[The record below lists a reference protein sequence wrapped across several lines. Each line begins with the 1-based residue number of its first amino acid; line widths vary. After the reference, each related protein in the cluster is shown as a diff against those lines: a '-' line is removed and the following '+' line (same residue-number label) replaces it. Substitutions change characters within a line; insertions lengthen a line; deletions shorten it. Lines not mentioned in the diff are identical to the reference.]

1 LNTGDKVIYRTRSI
15 TLRKKGREI
24 LQEQIDWYRGF
35 LAKRGLER
43 SNGKMLFRYRT
54 TAVEYLSL
62 RELLCR
68 RLTALGGLPWKF
80 TSSAECAL
88 FVLYSAE
95 WWRREY
101 TGGAWRWTRI
111 IESLTTGSYNI
122 DAYERTDAVERGLRV
137 WGHRPSLDGKK
148 YLGAIVAQGG
158 LPLQMI
164 AQGDGAVTKLLVRG
178 MRHAQLL
185 GWDEDRLEQYFAT
198 HEMDLVQHLRA
209 AEIFRLLAS
218 VVSTVL
224 ELRSEFRL
232 AGANNPLEILDKV
245 QPTWRDRFPIAAD
258 DRSAEPLLTGLV
270 KEAARVI
277 KAVNAYPV
285 SISRTL
291 VRRTE
296 RQDYELVMSIQLAT
310 NITLEALAAA
320 LGVSSKSLPQ
330 SFTLELEGGNRTTL
344 GTGRQ
349 LLGGQESTVM
359 LSGKPRRFTNDD
371 AKGEVLMVLRGLGS
385 DLHAPAAIPGGDGLE
400 DSQPWVFANRD
411 AELALVAVG
420 SCNIPDDACFV
431 AVPESFSVEPCQEGH
446 VNLVGSISGLS
457 QVRRVYEVQGT
468 AIVSDA
474 GETYQVRTSQ
484 SQDESVQLVWKG
496 SRLAYRT
503 TPFPV
508 YQGVPSLYRID
519 SEGML
524 HPVAPRDIDWVSPE
538 KCGDIVAAH
547 RLHQGPIDAWVK
559 SNGVRQRRFRM
570 ALIPANAKVRFT
582 SGSTENSGEIEF
594 QGWGLHELHTT
605 QDLQLSAEINSS
617 AAKLI
622 VESALHPPATFVAA
636 MTWPNARQL
645 LQIELPFPSTGGR
658 FSTLSGEILAN
669 QATHPLRRLE
679 DIRLQVYDRN
689 PDSPKRYALQIE
701 LQGNTQSRT
710 KNHHRVSVAVP
721 LNSQGFGE
729 IRLFEIESNL
739 YDLLCQSDSLDAKL
753 TLNLCVGQS
762 PIRKL
767 NLTRYDLP
775 LERESDSFSLSSEAI
790 ESASLETRLG
800 MKLRAVPLLE
810 SQGEDVEIGQI
821 LSEGAPTGRWNA
833 GQLAR
838 QHAPWL
844 LYPAED
850 STLQIRPTAFA
861 MTRFDG
867 LSILAADACPLSIA
881 MTATT
886 QQDRDRTIRSVVVDM
901 STDFEHMSWKLVLHQ
916 HRILGHLPLATMDYW
931 RAFGQSH
938 QASIAVVLK
947 LVSNIPALMQ
957 RMRHELGVIWELTPN
972 KVLSVALGS
981 LSASLSKQ
989 LAVES
994 GSEMHKSIV
1003 CDLFRKLGL
1012 GSNAL
1017 ATQIDLALY
1026 QGGFGMGTHFNNLVE
1041 ASKKKPR
1048 AVLQSQWMGEDSML
1062 QRILLRAHSEDREWP
1077 QFGLIKAL
1085 VEALMEQCDEQV
1097 KEYLMEFGR
1106 DLIWLPAS
1114 APTGPVRKNEKDDV
1128 ANAPFLTA
1136 LLVQLTGS
1144 SEWLHATG
1152 RMAQLRQIRAFDPD
1166 WFEIAI
1172 QAGGL
1177 LAALKSAHVAQNPN
1191 FRRAQRP

>member
-1 LNTGDKVIYRTRSI
+1 
-15 TLRKKGREI
+15 
-24 LQEQIDWYRGF
+24 
-35 LAKRGLER
+35 
-43 SNGKMLFRYRT
+43 MLFRYRT

-62 RELLCR
+62 RELLCQ

-80 TSSAECAL
+80 TSFAECAL

-111 IESLTTGSYNI
+111 IESLTTGPYNI
-122 DAYERTDAVERGLRV
+122 DVYERTDAVERGLRV

-198 HEMDLVQHLRA
+198 HELDLVQHLRA

-218 VVSTVL
+218 VVWTVL
-224 ELRSEFRL
+224 ELRNEFHL

-245 QPTWRDRFPIAAD
+245 QPNWRDRFPIAAD

-270 KEAARVI
+270 REAARVI
-277 KAVNAYPV
+277 KAVNAYPA

-291 VRRTE
+291 VRRPDS
-296 RQDYELVMSIQLAT
+296 QDYELVMSIQLAT
-310 NITLEALAAA
+310 NITLDALSAA

-330 SFTLELEGGNRTTL
+330 SFTLELDGKNRTTL

-349 LLGGQESTVM
+349 LLGGRESTVM
-359 LSGKPRRFTNDD
+359 LSGNPRRLTNDD
-371 AKGEVLMVLRGLGS
+371 AQGEVLMVLRGLGS
-385 DLHAPAAIPGGDGLE
+385 DLHAPAAIPGGDCLE

-411 AELALVAVG
+411 AEYALMAVG
-420 SCNIPDDACFV
+420 SCSLPDDACFI
-431 AVPESFSVEPCQEGH
+431 AVPEIFSVEPCQDGH
-446 VNLVGSISGLS
+446 TRHVGSISGLS
-457 QVRRVYEVQGT
+457 QVRKVYEVQGT
-468 AIVSDA
+468 VIVSDSS
-474 GETYQVRTSQ
+474 ESYEVRTSQ

-508 YQGVPSLYRID
+508 YQGVPSLYRLD
-519 SEGML
+519 SEGQL
-524 HPVAPRDIDWVSPE
+524 HPVHPRDIDWVTPE
-538 KCGDIVAAH
+538 KGGDLVAAH

-559 SNGVRQRRFRM
+559 SNGIRQRKFRM
-570 ALIPANAKVRFT
+570 ALIPSSAKVRFK
-582 SGSTENSGEIEF
+582 SGSTENRGEIEF
-594 QGWGLHELHTT
+594 QGWGLNELHTS
-605 QDLQLSAEINSS
+605 QSLQVAAAISDS
-617 AAKLI
+617 AAKLT
-622 VESALHPPATFVAA
+622 VEAAIHPPATFLAA
-636 MTWPNARQL
+636 MTWPNADHI

-669 QATHPLRRLE
+669 QATLPLRRLE

-689 PDSPKRYALQIE
+689 PDSPKRYSLSIE
-701 LQGNTQSRT
+701 LHGSTQSQT
-710 KNHHRVSVAVP
+710 QNHNRVTVP
-721 LNSQGFGE
+721 LDSQGFGE

-753 TLNLCVGQS
+753 TLNLCVGLS

-767 NLTRYDLP
+767 NLTRYDVP
-775 LERESDSFSLSSEAI
+775 LERESDSFSLSSESL
-790 ESASLETRLG
+790 ESASLDTRHG

-810 SQGEDVEIGQI
+810 SNGDDVELNQI
-821 LSEGAPTGRWNA
+821 FSDGTPTGRWNA
-833 GQLAR
+833 GQLDH

-844 LYPAED
+844 LFPAKD
-850 STLQIRPTAFA
+850 STLQIRPTTFA
-861 MTRFDG
+861 MTGFDG
-867 LSILAADACPLSIA
+867 LSVLAKDSCPLSIA
-881 MTATT
+881 MSATT
-886 QQDRDRTIRSVVVDM
+886 QRDRDRMIRSVVADM
-901 STDFEHMSWKLVLHQ
+901 SKDFEHASWKLVLHQ
-916 HRILGHLPLATMDYW
+916 HRVLGHLPLATMDYW

-938 QASIAVVLK
+938 EASIAVVLK

-972 KVLSVALGS
+972 KVLSTALRS
-981 LSASLSKQ
+981 LSESLSKQ
-989 LAVES
+989 LALES
-994 GSEMHKSIV
+994 GSEIHKSIV
-1003 CDLFRKLGL
+1003 SDLFRKLGL
-1012 GSNAL
+1012 GSNSL

-1026 QGGFGMGTHFNNLVE
+1026 HGGFGIGNNSNSLVE
-1041 ASKKKPR
+1041 ASKKQPR
-1048 AVLQSQWMGEDSML
+1048 DVLQSQWIGEDSML
-1062 QRILLRAHSEDREWP
+1062 QRILLRAHSENRDWP
-1077 QFGLIKAL
+1077 KLGLVKAL
-1085 VEALMEQCDEQV
+1085 LEALMEKCDEQT
-1097 KEYLMEFGR
+1097 KEYLMGFGR
-1106 DLIWLPAS
+1106 DLIWLPAT
-1114 APTGPVRKNEKDDV
+1114 APTGPLRKNEKDDV
-1128 ANAPFLTA
+1128 ANAPFLAA

-1144 SEWLHATG
+1144 SEWLNITG
-1152 RMAQLRQIRAFDPD
+1152 RMAHLRQIRAFDPD

-1177 LAALKSAHVAQNPN
+1177 LAALKSAHVAQKPN
-1191 FRRAQRP
+1191 FRRAPRPQTT